1 MSGVLQAL
9 SAALVETVAAAE
21 GGVVRV
27 EGRQRLAGSGIVW
40 SAEGVIVTASHVVE
54 RQDNLH
60 VGLADGRSVRARLA
74 GRDAATPV
82 LIFHTHHLSEA
93 ADAHVAS
100 HRNFLWKR

>member
-74 GRDAATPV
+74 GRDAAT
-82 LIFHTHHLSEA
+82 
-93 ADAHVAS
+93 DVAV
-100 HRNFLWKR
+100 WKPRSIARTSAIIALGFGPTVR